1 MLGANMARFRRL
13 AAWLSLTVGLG
24 LAAGCGLL
32 RFGVGGDYA
41 QSPLL
46 RVPPPRWPAARTVR
60 VVTFNIKDMYWL
72 SEHRGPRM
80 AALGALLAAAEPDVV
95 CLQEA
100 FVGGDVAT
108 IAEALAGVGVA
119 HAVDFPAGVVGS
131 GLCVL
136 SRFPVAERYF
146 LKFAR
151 NGAMLDT
158 RGGDWWA
165 GKGVALARLQV
176 APGEFLDVYNTHMI
190 CGLGPADLHWHRQ
203 AQVRELASF
212 VVGAAAENVPA
223 LLMGDFNCSG
233 GTREFEFLARALRWQ
248 PLGSQWVDH
257 VCGWSHGD
265 GYRFT
270 PQAGRLLG
278 GRAVVDEETGQSVD
292 LSDHAGILV
301 DVHIVAR

>member
-1 MLGANMARFRRL
+1 MAMFRRL
-13 AAWLSLTVGLG
+13 GILLLACAGLG

-41 QSPLL
+41 QSSLL
-46 RVPPPRWPAARTVR
+46 RGPLPLWSAARTVR

-80 AALGALLAAAEPDVV
+80 TALGALLAAAEPDVV

-108 IAEALAGVGVA
+108 IAEALAAVGVA
-119 HAVDFPAGVVGS
+119 HVVDFPAGVVGS

-190 CGLGPADLHWHRQ
+190 CGLGPDELNWHRR
-203 AQVRELASF
+203 AQVRECASF
-212 VVGAAAENVPA
+212 VVGAVPENVPA
-223 LLMGDFNCSG
+223 LLLGDFNCWVGSA
-233 GTREFEFLARALRWQ
+233 EFEYLAGALHWQ
-248 PLGSQWVDH
+248 PLWSRGLDH
-257 VCGWSHGD
+257 VCGHSHG
-265 GYRFT
+265 GRYQFT
-270 PQAGRLLG
+270 PMAKQVLEGQ
-278 GRAVVDEETGQSVD
+278 AVVDPTTGRSVE
-292 LSDHAGILV
+292 LSDHQGLLV
-301 DVHIVAR
+301 DVHITAQ